1 MDDRGI
7 DKTGLNKQ
15 ITNIEYYVAEL
26 KTELDNITGYINS
39 LNSYYIGD
47 GANKI
52 VSRYNDIS
60 SRYDT
65 MYVKLNK
72 LKNELTETIQK
83 YEIASQKIYG
93 DIPSAQQLKGEK
105 QWH

>member
-1 MDDRGI
+1 MDDDRGI
-7 DKTGLNKQ
+7 DKNGLNKQ

-26 KTELDNITGYINS
+26 KTELANITNIINS
-39 LNSYYIGD
+39 LNNYYIGD

-52 VSRYNDIS
+52 ISRYNDIS

-65 MYVKLNK
+65 MYTKLNK
-72 LKNELTETIQK
+72 LKNEITETIQK

-93 DIPSAQQLKGEK
+93 DIPRAQ
-105 QWH
+105 